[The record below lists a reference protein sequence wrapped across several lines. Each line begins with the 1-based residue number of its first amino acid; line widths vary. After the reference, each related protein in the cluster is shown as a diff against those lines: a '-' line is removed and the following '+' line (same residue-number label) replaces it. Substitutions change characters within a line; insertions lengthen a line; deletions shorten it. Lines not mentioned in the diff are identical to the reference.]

1 MRLID
6 GVRMYGVAAIKLAKG
21 AIVLNVAAALAA
33 CSTAPLPEVAKVDGK
48 ALAEAA
54 RTGKPTFVSLN
65 PCTDAMLV
73 EVADPEQ
80 ILALSHYS
88 AIESASSID
97 HGTAAEFATTGGTAE
112 EIIALSPDIVLAS
125 TFIAPATQRALKRAS
140 IPVETFGSP
149 ATFDESRD
157 QLERVALISRQPYWG
172 DQLSRNVITSP
183 NLSQTGLTALLWQPG
198 QLVAGEASLV
208 AEHLRWAGFT
218 NYAAELGL
226 NQADYVSLETVLAN
240 PPDVLLVAGDAPGQ
254 LHPLL
259 ENLPDTLVAEFA
271 PNLMYCGGPVIDRAK
286 ARLTEI
292 REQAQRKFQ

>member
-1 MRLID
+1 M
-6 GVRMYGVAAIKLAKG
+6 
-21 AIVLNVAAALAA
+21 LNAAATLAA
-33 CSTAPLPEVAKVDGK
+33 CSAAPLPEVAKADGK
-48 ALAEAA
+48 ALFEAA

-73 EVADPEQ
+73 EVAAPEQ

-88 AIESASSID
+88 AIESASSI
-97 HGTAAEFATTGGTAE
+97 GAEIAEAHAITGGTAE

-125 TFIAPATQRALKRAS
+125 TFIAPATERALKRAR
-140 IPVETFGSP
+140 IPVEKFGSP
-149 ATFDESRD
+149 ATFDESRE
-157 QLERVALISRQPYWG
+157 QLQRVALISGQPYWG

-183 NLSQTGLTALLWQPG
+183 AHSQTGLTALLWQPG

-218 NYAAELGL
+218 NYAAEMGL
-226 NQADYVSLETVLAN
+226 SQADYVTLETVLAN

-259 ENLPDTLVAEFA
+259 EELPDTFVAEFA
-271 PNLMYCGGPVIDRAK
+271 PNLMYCGGPVIDKAK

-292 REQAQRKFQ
+292 REQAQRQFQ